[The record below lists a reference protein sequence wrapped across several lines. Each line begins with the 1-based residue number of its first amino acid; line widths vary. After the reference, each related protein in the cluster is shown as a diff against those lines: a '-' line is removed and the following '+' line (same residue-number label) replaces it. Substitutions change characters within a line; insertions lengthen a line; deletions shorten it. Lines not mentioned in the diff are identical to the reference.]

1 MRTASKMLEY
11 LVAAEVAVQ
20 AMVMVW
26 RIAGLGNV
34 SMAGKTRLLQAACA
48 CAEGTAFRL
57 GAWYGRPNR
66 ERAPTS
72 VPVAEPGVMM
82 GLEINTLAM
91 RGCRGGGP
99 RCRFVEMR
107 LLKVVGLPVS
117 RMTALPA
124 FPGSAASRRDMGE
137 MAGAAASRREES
149 AADRAAVILT
159 PDQRVRVF
167 ISSTLEEL
175 AEERAAALRAIR
187 RLHLVPV
194 WFESGARPHPPQS
207 MYRAYLDQ
215 SQIFVGIYWQ
225 RYGWVGPGMEI
236 SGLEDE
242 YRLAAGKPMLLYLK
256 HPAPHREPGLTAM
269 IEDIRAAG
277 TVSYRAFATARELE
291 RLLTDD
297 LAVVLSERFAGA
309 AIGAVAELP
318 AGTVTFLLTDIEGST
333 RLWESDPEAMEVAL
347 QRHDRLL
354 AKVIGEHGGA
364 VVISRGEGDSFF
376 AVFPSAVSA
385 VEAAGMCQLRLGR
398 EAWPTDTPLRV
409 RMGLH
414 TGEARVRGGDHVDY
428 TPINRCARVRAAAHG
443 GQVLLTKTTCDLV
456 AGRLGGGFGLKRLG
470 EFRLRDLV
478 GRELIYQLTH
488 ADLPDR
494 FPPIRT
500 LAERAPRPLPAG
512 TTSLVGREQSVDELA
527 GLLAQPGVRLVTLT
541 GPGGVGK
548 TRLALAVGERAG
560 GRFGSGAVF
569 VPLAGVTAP
578 ELVVGG
584 IGRAVGAD
592 LAGTGAPLQA
602 LAEQLGDGAWLL
614 ILDNLEQAIDAARDL
629 DELLARC
636 PGVVIVATSRTVL
649 GLRAEREYPVPP
661 LPLPAGHTAMA
672 LQELR
677 ASPAVAL
684 FVDRARAVRP
694 NFALTEGNAAAVAAI
709 CRHVDGLPLAIELAA
724 ARTRLLDPDAL
735 LDRLSKSLDA
745 LGTGTVDLP
754 ERQRTLR
761 ATVEWS
767 MGLLD
772 DAERSLLETMA
783 VFAGGWTVG
792 AAAEVAGLAE
802 GRALDLTE
810 ALARHS
816 LVQPDNTERGP
827 RLRML
832 ETIRAFV
839 AERLADRPDAAEVAR
854 RHADYYRA
862 LAAQAD
868 RSLRRAGHREWAERL
883 QEEAGNLAAAVR
895 WYLAHDPEPLPHLFR
910 VLWLFWDLRD
920 DLGEVRAWVEQLL
933 PTADTLDPQA
943 RAELLWTAAVTA
955 VEMGDDPAALAA
967 RQHLE
972 PLLDQIGDP
981 FLRALCELALAWTST
996 IGEDLDGALREAS
1009 ASLAE
1014 FRGQDAPVWAASAG
1028 LTVGGVETT
1037 VGRYDDALGHLTEV
1051 RELAERSDNSWSAAM
1066 SRVGLGTLALVRG
1079 RADEA
1084 RALLDDALDLSL
1096 AARSTRSVTLCLA
1109 ALARW
1114 ALVAGDPE
1122 RAALVAGAAE
1132 GLRRRAGLRAWPILR
1147 QGEADLVAHLQQ
1159 ALGADHFDQVFA
1171 TGTRL
1176 TQRDAATAARASTA
1190 PAPG

>member
-1 MRTASKMLEY
+1 
-11 LVAAEVAVQ
+11 
-20 AMVMVW
+20 
-26 RIAGLGNV
+26 
-34 SMAGKTRLLQAACA
+34 
-48 CAEGTAFRL
+48 
-57 GAWYGRPNR
+57 
-66 ERAPTS
+66 
-72 VPVAEPGVMM
+72 
-82 GLEINTLAM
+82 
-91 RGCRGGGP
+91 
-99 RCRFVEMR
+99 
-107 LLKVVGLPVS
+107 
-117 RMTALPA
+117 
-124 FPGSAASRRDMGE
+124 MGE
-137 MAGAAASRREES
+137 PEVAGAAASRREES
-149 AADRAAVILT
+149 AAERAAVILT

-175 AEERAAALRAIR
+175 AAERAAARRAIA
-187 RLHLVPV
+187 RLQLVPV
-194 WFESGARPHPPQS
+194 WYESGARPHPPRS
-207 MYRAYLDQ
+207 LYRAYLQQ
-215 SQIFVGIYWQ
+215 SQVFVGIYWQ
-225 RYGWVGPGMEI
+225 RYGWVAPGMQI

-256 HPAPHREPGLTAM
+256 RPAPEQEPRLTAM
-269 IEDIRAAG
+269 IEDVRAAG
-277 TVSYRAFATARELE
+277 TVSYRTFATPRELE
-291 RLLTDD
+291 RLLADD

-309 AIGAVAELP
+309 AIGAGAELP

-333 RLWESDPEAMEVAL
+333 RLWETVPEAMEAAL
-347 QRHDRLL
+347 EQHNRLL
-354 AKVIGEHGGA
+354 TEVIGGHGG
-364 VVISRGEGDSFF
+364 VVVLSRGEGDSFF
-376 AVFPSAVSA
+376 AVFASAVAA
-385 VEAAGMCQLRLGR
+385 VEAAGGCQLGLNA
-398 EAWPTDTPLRV
+398 EAWPEGATLPV

-414 TGEARVRGGDHVDY
+414 TGEVRVRGGDHVDY
-428 TPINRCARVRAAAHG
+428 APINRCARVKAAAHG

-470 EFRLRDLV
+470 EFRLRDLA
-478 GRELIYQLTH
+478 GPERIYQLTH
-488 ADLPDR
+488 ADLLAD

-500 LAERAPRPLPAG
+500 LAERGPRPLPAG
-512 TTSLVGREQSVDELA
+512 TTSLVGREQAVDELA
-527 GLLAQPGVRLVTLT
+527 GLLARPGVRLVTLT

-578 ELVVGG
+578 ELVVGA

-592 LAGTGAPLQA
+592 LVGTGAPLQA
-602 LAEQLGDGAWLL
+602 LAEQLEDGAWLL
-614 ILDNLEQAIDAARDL
+614 ILDNLEQVIDAARDL

-636 PGVVIVATSRTVL
+636 PGVVMVATSRTVL

-661 LPLPAGHTAMA
+661 LLLPAALPAGSTAVV
-672 LQELR
+672 LQELT

-684 FVDRARAVRP
+684 FVDRARAVWP
-694 NFALTEGNAAAVAAI
+694 DFVLSEGNAAAVVAI
-709 CRHVDGLPLAIELAA
+709 CRRLDGLPLAIELAA
-724 ARTRLLDPDAL
+724 ARTRLLDPGAL

-767 MGLLD
+767 VGLLD

-783 VFAGGWTVG
+783 VFTGGWTVE

-802 GRALDLTE
+802 DRAFDLTE

-816 LVQPDNTERGP
+816 LVQPDRTERGP

-868 RSLRRAGHREWAERL
+868 RLLRRAGQREWAERL
-883 QEEAGNLAAAVR
+883 QADAGNLAAAVR
-895 WYLAHDPEPLPHLFR
+895 WYLAHDPGPLPRLFR
-910 VLWLFWDLRD
+910 VLWLFWELRD
-920 DLGEVRAWVEQLL
+920 DLGEVLAWVEQLL
-933 PTADTLDPQA
+933 PTADTLAPQA
-943 RAELLWTAAVTA
+943 RVELLWTAAVTA
-955 VEMGDDPAALAA
+955 VEVGDDPAALAA
-967 RQHLE
+967 RQRLE
-972 PLLDQIGDP
+972 PLLDQVGDP
-981 FLRALCELALAWTST
+981 FLRALCQLALAWTST

-1014 FRGQDAPVWAASAG
+1014 FRGQDAPMWTASAG
-1028 LTVGGVETT
+1028 LTVGMAETAL
-1037 VGRYDDALGHLTEV
+1037 GRYDDAVGHLTEV
-1051 RELAERSDNSWSAAM
+1051 RDLAERSDNLWIAGI

-1079 RADEA
+1079 RAEEA
-1084 RALLDDALDLSL
+1084 RALLDEALGLSL

-1109 ALARW
+1109 GLARW

-1122 RAALVAGAAE
+1122 RAALVAGAAD

-1147 QGEADLVAHLQQ
+1147 QGEADLVVQVRQ

-1176 TQRDAATAARASTA
+1176 TQRDAVAAARAGTA
-1190 PAPG
+1190 PAPR